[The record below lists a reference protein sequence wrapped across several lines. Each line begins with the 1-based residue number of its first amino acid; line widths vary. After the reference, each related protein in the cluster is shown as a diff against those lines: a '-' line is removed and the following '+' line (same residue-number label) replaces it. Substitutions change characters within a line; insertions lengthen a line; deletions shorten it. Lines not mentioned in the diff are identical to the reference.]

1 LLLKS
6 GKEWAAGATWKK
18 LFHKSLS
25 GSPAILMHSG
35 KKRGEF
41 LPLPLCIIEGITTYK
56 CGNNMQ
62 LSFERKKD

>member
-1 LLLKS
+1 MGS
-6 GKEWAAGATWKK
+6 RGKKK

-41 LPLPLCIIEGITTYK
+41 FVCYWRDNYL
-56 CGNNMQ
+56 
-62 LSFERKKD
+62 